1 MTSLRLQPALRLPQ
15 LASLAATLLSL
26 LAGTALAETTPYYI
40 GLVQSLDHEANLYR
54 IGDNQALPAGTSKSD
69 NISATSLIGGIDQN
83 IGRQRVYGG
92 LNLKANRYASN
103 TTLNNESYGLNLA
116 LDWSTVERLSGTL
129 SVAADQNLLQFNSR
143 NGAGSIETR
152 KNIIKTEQADAK
164 FQLGLVT
171 QYTLEAALGYNQV
184 GYSAVQ
190 YQSNQYQQT
199 SGSLGL
205 RYRYSGALNLGSALR
220 LSRADYPR
228 FRQTGVDTFEA
239 DTLKRQ
245 DIDFTANWVPNAI
258 SQVNLRLSPTRTAYD
273 RNTGSDF
280 SGLTGSAGWDWHPT
294 GKSKLNTALWRNT
307 GQYSYAANLG
317 FGQPG
322 VVDFSTI
329 STTLRLK
336 GDHDISGKISA
347 AATLTYAR
355 RSLTDT
361 VTATLLGA
369 SKRTEGSD
377 TTTTLALG
385 GRWSPSRSAQ
395 LGCDFST
402 THRNSSNDRLSVP
415 MHGNSLSCYGQL
427 VLQ

>member
-1 MTSLRLQPALRLPQ
+1 MYPALHLPQ
-15 LASLAATLLSL
+15 LASLAATLVSL
-26 LAGTALAETTPYYI
+26 LAGTALAETNPYYI
-40 GLVQSLDHEANLYR
+40 GLVQSLDHESNLYR

-92 LNLKANRYASN
+92 LNLKANRYANN

-116 LDWSTVERLSGTL
+116 IDWSTVERLSGTL
-129 SVAADQNLLQFNSR
+129 SVAADQNLVQFNGR

-152 KNIIKTEQADAK
+152 KNIVKTQQADAK

-171 QYTLEAALGYNQV
+171 QYAMEAALGFNQV
-184 GYSAVQ
+184 GYSAVE
-190 YQSNQYQQT
+190 YQRNQYKQT

-205 RYRYSGALNLGSALR
+205 RYRYGGALNLGSALR
-220 LSRADYPR
+220 LTHADYPR

-280 SGLTGSAGWDWHPT
+280 SGLTGSAGWDWQPT
-294 GKSKLNTALWRNT
+294 GKSKLNTTLWRDT
-307 GQYSYAANLG
+307 GQYAYAVNLG

-322 VVDFSTI
+322 LVDFSTI
-329 STTLRLK
+329 GTTLRVK
-336 GDHDISGKISA
+336 GDHDITGKISA
-347 AATLTYAR
+347 ATTLTYAR

-369 SKRTEGSD
+369 SNRTEGSD
-377 TTTTLALG
+377 NTTTLALG

-395 LGCDFST
+395 LGCDIST
-402 THRNSSNDRLSVP
+402 THRRSSNASLSVP
-415 MHGNSLSCYGQL
+415 MQGNSLSCYGQL